1 VIFTKDFNWTYIIR
15 FIRTV
20 VPQLVLLLPV
30 LIARGQEFDK
40 YLPFWVLPTLI
51 LLAGIFTALDKY
63 FRDVGF
69 YEEVKEKIVG
79 V

>member
-1 VIFTKDFNWTYIIR
+1 MKKFDWTYIIR
-15 FIRTV
+15 FLRTV
-20 VPQLVLLLPV
+20 VPQLVFIIPV

-51 LLAGIFTALDKY
+51 LLGGIVTALDK
-63 FRDVGF
+63 FCRDTGI
-69 YEEVKEKIVG
+69 YTDVKKTIG